1 MSFYDFRWIMS
12 LFGTAVGA
20 GILFL
25 PIKAGVAGIYP
36 VFFMMIIALPMV
48 FFSHW
53 GLAKY
58 CFGEK
63 GDISDISGKYYGAKT
78 GFFITLLYFFA
89 FLPACVM
96 YGVGITNTAIS
107 FMENQLGYADV
118 SRALVVLV
126 LISFLMF
133 VMVFNEDLVIRVCEL
148 LVYPLCFIL
157 LAFSLY
163 LIKYWD
169 FSVFD
174 TLPSASDFLLTCF
187 FALPIL
193 AFAFEHTPAISTFVG
208 SMKRRYGDTLGFEKS
223 KKALFINS
231 LLLLFFIMFFVF
243 SSLMCL
249 SPADLEIAREQN
261 ISIVSHFANKLNN
274 PFISICAPL
283 IAFLAIATS
292 FFGHYFGAREGLCG
306 LVDKGA
312 KLLGKSSFEPKKLLR
327 FCDFVFFVL
336 MLVCSYLNPSIIAI
350 IDTLSG
356 PVIVAILFVLPV
368 VGFYSV
374 GALKK
379 YKSRLADIFIFI
391 FGVVT
396 IATVGFN
403 IFVDLF

>member
-1 MSFYDFRWIMS
+1 MSFYDFRWVMS

-58 CFGEK
+58 CFGSK
-63 GDISDISGKYYGAKT
+63 GDISDVSGKYYGEKI
-78 GFFITLLYFFA
+78 GFFITFLYFLA
-89 FLPACVM
+89 FLPACIM

-107 FMENQLGYADV
+107 FINNQLEIV
-118 SRALVVLV
+118 EISRFGVVFV

-133 VMVFNEDLVIRVCEL
+133 VMIFNEDLIIRICEI

-157 LAFSLY
+157 LIFSLY
-163 LIKYWD
+163 LVKYWD
-169 FSVFD
+169 FSVFSVA
-174 TLPSASDFLLTCF
+174 PSISDFALTCF

-208 SMKRRYGDTLGFEKS
+208 SMQRRYGDTLGLKKS

-249 SPADLEIAREQN
+249 DSSDLEIAKEQN
-261 ISIVSHFANKLNN
+261 ISIVSHFANKLNA
-274 PFISICAPL
+274 PLIDYMAPL

-306 LVDKGA
+306 LIDKGA
-312 KLLGKSSFEPKKLLR
+312 KLLGKTAPNHKTTAK
-327 FCDFVFFVL
+327 FCDLFFYIL
-336 MLVCSYLNPSIIAI
+336 MLIFSYYNPNIIGI
-350 IDTLSG
+350 IDTLAG
-356 PVIVAILFVLPV
+356 PVIVGILFLLPV
-368 VGFYSV
+368 IGFYSV

-379 YKSRLADIFIFI
+379 HQNKLADAFIFI

-403 IFVDLF
+403 IFIDLF